1 VALEKRIERLEELFQ
16 PSSEKQARRCP
27 PPDFVAIMDEYS
39 SMKAA
44 MAENCY
50 RGSPNGLVKIEPR
63 DEALQ
68 HYGRPYTKSEFD
80 ELAIRR
86 GLEKR
91 GCYSPSE
98 IDELT
103 EEWLEFFSTPR
114 KVLEAE
120 IRARRAERGIGGG
133 KR

>member
-1 VALEKRIERLEELFQ
+1 
-16 PSSEKQARRCP
+16 
-27 PPDFVAIMDEYS
+27 MDEYG

-44 MAENCY
+44 RAENHF
-50 RGSPNGLVKIEPR
+50 RGSPKGLVKIEPR
-63 DEALQ
+63 ELARE

-98 IDELT
+98 MDELT

-114 KVLEAE
+114 EVLEAE
-120 IRARRAERGIGGG
+120 IRERRRYGGRG
-133 KR
+133 KL

>member
-1 VALEKRIERLEELFQ
+1 
-16 PSSEKQARRCP
+16 
-27 PPDFVAIMDEYS
+27 MDEYG

-44 MAENCY
+44 RAENHF

-63 DEALQ
+63 DLALE
-68 HYGRPYTKSEFD
+68 HYGRPYTKREFD
-80 ELAIRR
+80 KLAIRR

-98 IDELT
+98 MDELT

-114 KVLEAE
+114 EVLEAE
-120 IRARRAERGIGGG
+120 IRERRRYGGRG
-133 KR
+133 KL

>member
-16 PSSEKQARRCP
+16 PTSEKQARRCP
-27 PPDFVAIMDEYS
+27 PPNFVAIMDEYGF
-39 SMKAA
+39 MKAA
-44 MAENCY
+44 MAENRS
-50 RGSPNGLVKIEPR
+50 RGGVKIKPR
-63 DEALQ
+63 DEAYEY
-68 HYGRPYTKSEFD
+68 YGRPYTKSEFD

-114 KVLEAE
+114 EVLEAE